1 MKCLICGSDNIQ
13 EKDTIISDFVMARIN
28 PDYEPDRKQRDIK
41 ICYCRDCTFAFYDY
55 RLSPTEELLLYRNY
69 RDEEYQKTR
78 EKYECWYT
86 AKVNAAINQGG
97 VQKQQ
102 RIIKK
107 VLDSYNHRELKSAL
121 DYGGNQGATFFDE
134 IGTERKYVYDISGVD
149 PLPGIVG
156 IHSYEDLRK
165 HHYDFIMCNM
175 VFEHLVDPYDVLEKL
190 FVLGDSSTI
199 YYLEVPSENPFVTG
213 NKFSIS
219 KNLSLL
225 LDRNY
230 SWIRLVKYYFQQRKQ
245 PFMPMKEHINFYTE
259 KALRV
264 MAENGG
270 FSVIDIQENVL
281 DNSTVLSMLFK
292 KGKEG

>member
-156 IHSYEDLRK
+156 FHTFEDLCK

-199 YYLEVPSENPFVTG
+199 YYLEVPSENPFVMG
-213 NKFSIS
+213 NKFSVL

-225 LDRNY
+225 IDRNY

-259 KALRV
+259 KSLRV

-281 DNSTVLSMLFK
+281 NNSTVLSMLFK